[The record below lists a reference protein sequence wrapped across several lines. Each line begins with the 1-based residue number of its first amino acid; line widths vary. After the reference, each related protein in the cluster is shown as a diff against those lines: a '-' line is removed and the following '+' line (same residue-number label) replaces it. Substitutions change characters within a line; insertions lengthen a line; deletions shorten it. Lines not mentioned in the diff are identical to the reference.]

1 MPRIALSWG
10 SRPAVAAIVAVL
22 LLSAGVLLAQQ
33 APPAP
38 PPPDQTLSPDQL
50 DDLVAPI
57 ALYPDPLLSQVLVA
71 TTYPL
76 EVVQAYQWAQK
87 NPGITGAALT
97 QAAQQQNWDA
107 SVQALAV
114 FPDVLKRLNDDVAW
128 TTNLGN
134 AFLAQQQGVMDA
146 VQRMRQKA
154 QQSGKL
160 QSTAQETVATTT
172 ANGQPNIEI
181 EPANPEVIYVPVYDP
196 MWIWGAPMWYPY
208 PHWWWPQRSF
218 LTGGLYFGFG
228 GPIDM
233 GLYFGAGWHGW
244 GGWGWQAGW
253 GGRGVMV
260 NNAFIHRYNF
270 NGGNMASARGSTAWA
285 HDPSHRAG
293 VPYANSSV
301 RTQYQGNVRQNVARP
316 SAGQV
321 RTQMQQQG
329 ERFGN
334 RSVPRNTTPAQNRG
348 VFGGMD
354 HGAAARQQAD
364 HGYSSMGAARSS
376 PAPRA
381 APAQAQRSAPAS
393 RPSGGGGG
401 GGGARPSGGGGGG
414 GHPGGGGGGRGGR

>member
-1 MPRIALSWG
+1 LN
-10 SRPAVAAIVAVL
+10 
-22 LLSAGVLLAQQ
+22 
-33 APPAP
+33 
-38 PPPDQTLSPDQL
+38 
-50 DDLVAPI
+50 DLVAPI

-76 EVVQAYQWAQK
+76 EVVQAFQWVQK
-87 NPGITGAALT
+87 NPGISGPAVT
-97 QAAQQQNWDA
+97 QAAQEQNWDA
-107 SVQALAV
+107 SVQALVV

-134 AFLAQQQGVMDA
+134 AFLAQQQDVMDA

-154 QQSGKL
+154 QQAGKL
-160 QSTAQETVATTT
+160 QSTPQQNVVT
-172 ANGQPNIEI
+172 ANDAGAPYIEI

-196 MWIWGAPMWYPY
+196 VWIWGPPMWYPY

-233 GLYFGAGWHGW
+233 GFYFGAGWHGW
-244 GGWGWQAGW
+244 GGWGWHPGW
-253 GGRGVMV
+253 GGRTVMV
-260 NNAFIHRYNF
+260 NNSFLHRYNF
-270 NGGNMASARGSTAWA
+270 NGRNVAGVGGSSVWA
-285 HDPSHRAG
+285 HDASHRAG
-293 VPYANSSV
+293 VPYANQAM

-321 RTQMQQQG
+321 RTQMQQQS

-334 RSVPRNTTPAQNRG
+334 RQVPNNAAPAQNRG

-381 APAQAQRSAPAS
+381 APAQRSAPA
-393 RPSGGGGG
+393 
-401 GGGARPSGGGGGG
+401 ARPSGGGGGG
-414 GHPGGGGGGRGGR
+414 GRPAGGGGGGGGRPAGGGGRGGR